1 MSELVETRGHHW
13 GRKSIAITP
22 PFPTKCDVAEKTL
35 ALTTREEERRTS
47 LRL

>member
-22 PFPTKCDVAEKTL
+22 PFPTKCDVAEKNLSTDHK
-35 ALTTREEERRTS
+35 RGRKKN
-47 LRL
+47 